1 MISISSIQGDNRMK
15 KKTLLGISL
24 IALLCVVGW
33 EVATASATAENSHQ
47 RVELQVLK
55 VFSAR
60 DGDAVFRAYMVNW
73 KGQEV
78 VVPDTLAK
86 TNYQVGETVWVLVMN
101 HDYPKGKAGPR
112 LLGFEILPPPRMPP
126 PRIR

>member
-1 MISISSIQGDNRMK
+1 MK

-33 EVATASATAENSHQ
+33 TVAPASATAENSHESA
-47 RVELQVLK
+47 ELKVLK

-60 DGDAVFRAYMVNW
+60 DGDAVFRAYMVSW

-86 TNYQVGETVWVLVMN
+86 TDYRVGDTATVLVMN

-112 LLGFEILPPPRMPP
+112 LLHFEILANKK
-126 PRIR
+126 IR